1 MLIAKAWVRRRGII
15 KNGFHEGART
25 LGKNT
30 SGLFTSLIASLIALK
45 LCSALNRYE
54 QSRVC
59 RLSNQR
65 KASWEPGTCT
75 KGKRLC
81 CAL

>member
-25 LGKNT
+25 VGKNT

-54 QSRVC
+54 
-59 RLSNQR
+59 
-65 KASWEPGTCT
+65 
-75 KGKRLC
+75 
-81 CAL
+81 